1 MQILFSVYVV
11 GVHTGAGVTG
21 VTDGV
26 TGVTAGVTGVTAGV
40 TDTGGQSH
48 VSEQSEATV
57 IVTDV
62 DTPLQILFS
71 V

>member
-1 MQILFSVYVV
+1 M
-11 GVHTGAGVTG
+11 
-21 VTDGV
+21 